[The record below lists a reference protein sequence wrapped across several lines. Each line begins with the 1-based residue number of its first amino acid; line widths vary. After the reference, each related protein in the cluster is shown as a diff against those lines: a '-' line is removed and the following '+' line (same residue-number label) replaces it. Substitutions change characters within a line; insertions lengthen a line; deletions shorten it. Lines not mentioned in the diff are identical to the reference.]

1 MIVLSEK
8 TEDTLLSY
16 YRTTKERDH
25 FLGYLIGTCKDSEVF
40 FIEDIKYSSTK
51 FSHHTK
57 ETGKLIKP
65 ANFIGYF
72 FSSKEK
78 ERKIEILSKR
88 NKKDFLFATYES
100 EEDKI
105 EFFLRNKGK
114 IVLLEKIVLRFK
126 ADLFSRIE
134 GIFETDV
141 LADKKVTI
149 IGLGTGGSL
158 GAVELA
164 KCGVSRFDLVDFDRL
179 ELHNIA
185 RHACGISDVGR
196 LKTKAVRDLILE
208 KNPYAQIE
216 TFDFNVMDDPVLLR
230 QIITDSDLVFVA
242 TDTEASKFRIN
253 AVCLEEKV
261 PAIYGGVYERAFG
274 GDVIRVIPGET
285 PCYDCVMG
293 TLGKTF
299 EDLPRQSVIDY
310 SSVTDSTDF
319 KAEPGLSIDVNF
331 LVLIQAKMAI
341 LTLLRGT
348 DSRLEDFRYNFVLW
362 GNKSEWIFKQPLQ
375 CRFAKIDIRED
386 CVTCQRGRYWEKA
399 LGMTK
404 KEIERDYEKII
415 SKIKSKK

>member
-8 TEDTLLSY
+8 IENTLLSY
-16 YRTTKERDH
+16 CKTTTKRDH
-25 FLGYLIGTCKDSEVF
+25 FLAYLTGTCKDNEVF
-40 FIEDIKYSSTK
+40 FIKHIKDSPVK
-51 FSHHTK
+51 FSPHMK
-57 ETGKLIKP
+57 EIRRLRKP
-65 ANFIGYF
+65 AGFIGYF
-72 FSSKEK
+72 SSDKGK
-78 ERKIEILSKR
+78 ERKIETLSKQNR
-88 NKKDFLFATYES
+88 KPFVFATCES
-100 EEDKI
+100 KQDKI
-105 EFFLRNKGK
+105 EFFLHNKGK
-114 IVLLEKIVLRFK
+114 ITPLKKMVLRFK

-141 LADKKVTI
+141 LADKKVAI

-185 RHACGISDVGR
+185 RHACGVSDIGR

-216 TFDFNVMDDPVLLR
+216 TFEFNVMDDPVLLR
-230 QIITDSDLVFVA
+230 QIIADSDLIFVA
-242 TDTEASKFRIN
+242 TDTEGSKFRIN

-310 SSVTDSTDF
+310 SSMTDSTDF
-319 KAEPGLSIDVNF
+319 KAEPGLSMDVSF
-331 LVLIQAKMAI
+331 LVLIQTKMAI

-348 DSRLEDFRYNFVLW
+348 SSKLEDFEYNFVLW

-386 CVTCQRGRYWEKA
+386 CETCQRGKYWEKA

-404 KEIERDYEKII
+404 EEIWKKYKSIIEKL
-415 SKIKSKK
+415 